1 METIPNPVEVARQ
14 QLKIVCERLH
24 CADGMYERLAYPARS
39 LEVSVPV
46 RLDSGKI
53 ETYCAWRV
61 QHSFARGPAKGG
73 IRYHPAVTSDEV
85 KALAMWMTWK
95 TAVVGVPF
103 GGGKGGVRCDPKKM
117 SRGEIERL
125 TRRYTNEILPIIGPE
140 TDVPAPD
147 VGTDAQVMAW
157 IMDTYSTS
165 RGHTVPSVVTGKPVE
180 IGGSLGRRE
189 ATAQGCVYTI
199 LSALDALGR
208 SITNARVAVV
218 GFGNVGYWTA
228 RLLKAAGARIVGLA
242 DSQGGIVRQ
251 SGLDVEK
258 VLAAKQA
265 GHSVKDYREA
275 DKVTSQD
282 VYEADC
288 DILVPAALENQITT
302 VNAGRIKA
310 ALIAEGANGP
320 TTPEAESILLDRGVF
335 VIPDIL
341 ANAGGVTVSY
351 FEWVQGLQ
359 EYFWSEREVN
369 EKLKHHM
376 DRAFAEVHKLS
387 KRENIDMR
395 TSAYMLAVGRVAKA
409 MELRGLF
416 P

>member
-1 METIPNPVEVARQ
+1 MTTTPNPVEAARE
-14 QLKIVCERLH
+14 QLRAVCERLGL
-24 CADGMYERLAYPARS
+24 ADGMYERLAYPARS

-46 RLDSGKI
+46 RLDSGHV
-53 ETYCAWRV
+53 ETYRAWRV

-73 IRYHPAVTSDEV
+73 IRYHPAVTADEV

-95 TAVVGVPF
+95 TAVVAVPF
-103 GGGKGGVRCDPKKM
+103 GGGKGGVCCDPKKM
-117 SRGEIERL
+117 SQGEIERL

-140 TDVPAPD
+140 IDVPAPD

-157 IMDTYSTS
+157 IMDTYSTA

-199 LSALDALGR
+199 LSAMDALGR
-208 SITNARVAVV
+208 SVVDARVAVV

-228 RLLKAAGARIVGLA
+228 RLLKAAGARIVAVA

-258 VLAAKQA
+258 VLAAKEA
-265 GHSVKDYREA
+265 GQSVIDYRDAE
-275 DKVTSQD
+275 KVGSQD
-282 VYEADC
+282 VYEANC
-288 DILVPAALENQITT
+288 DILVPAALENQITAA
-302 VNAGRIKA
+302 NAPGIKA
-310 ALIAEGANGP
+310 TLIAEGANGP
-320 TTPEAESILLDRGVF
+320 TTPEAESILRDRGVF

-351 FEWVQGLQ
+351 FEWVQGLMNFFWKRDEVYSKLQ
-359 EYFWSEREVN
+359 EIMDAAFDDVHEMSV
-369 EKLKHHM
+369 KHK
-376 DRAFAEVHKLS
+376 VP
-387 KRENIDMR
+387 MR
-395 TSAYMLAVGRVAKA
+395 QAAVGLAVGRVADAFQK
-409 MELRGLF
+409 RGLW